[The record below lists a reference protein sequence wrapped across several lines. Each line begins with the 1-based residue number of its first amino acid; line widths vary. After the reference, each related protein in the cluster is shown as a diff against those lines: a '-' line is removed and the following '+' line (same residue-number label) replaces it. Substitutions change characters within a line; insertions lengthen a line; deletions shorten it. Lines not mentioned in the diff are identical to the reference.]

1 MFRLGSDLDAEVFKN
16 LTDLINL
23 RGIQVNRYRHN
34 SGLGR
39 SQCFGIVKQRNGC
52 YSGSRLNFER
62 MDIYQELQIIGKKI
76 LPPDFQYTSIQVNQ
90 NYTTLP
96 HKDCGNRGES
106 AIVGFG
112 DYAGGELKI
121 ENTNVDI
128 KYKLVYFDGSL
139 HEHSTVPY
147 TGERYSLV
155 FHRPKPIFKEIPIY
169 TIINTADKKLCLQ
182 EDIGEVRRHY
192 DKNGICIFAFDS
204 IYPVRKARK
213 YSLREAVPADV

>member
-1 MFRLGSDLDAEVFKN
+1 MFRLGSDLDPEVFKN
-16 LTDLINL
+16 LTNLINL
-23 RGIQVNRYRHN
+23 RSIQVNRYRHN

-76 LPPDFQYTSIQVNQ
+76 LPPDFQYTSIQINQ
-90 NYTTLP
+90 NYTTSR
-96 HKDCGNRGES
+96 HKDVGNRGES

-128 KYKLVYFDGSL
+128 KYDLVS
-139 HEHSTVPY
+139 H

-192 DKNGICIFAFDS
+192 DKNGLCIFAFDS

-213 YSLREAVPADV
+213 YSLREAVRADV